1 MIDDSLSQEACA
13 GGRRIALRSGGVLS
27 WLLGDHLGGTAVTV
41 GGTAETGEVRYKA
54 FGATRFTSGTMPTS
68 VRFTGQREEVSPG
81 LYDYNARWYDP
92 ALGQF
97 LSPDTIVPDAGK
109 ALDYHR
115 YAYTRFNPL
124 KYTDPTGHCVFGL
137 DTIVC
142 VIVGGAVA
150 GAVIGGG
157 WYAVNE
163 SQQPDGLDLGLAG
176 DWDGGPRVAVGNDW
190 GDLGVAAAGGAVS
203 GGMIASGSGIVI
215 GIGSSIAANQ
225 VVDHGTNS
233 LIGSD
238 FSWQKHAMA
247 TATGAAAGVVAPGA
261 GALAKGVPILAR
273 SSNILKASTEVIASG
288 AVQGLINASG
298 DYVLGASHGHGKW
311 DSGTVGWGIVTAGV
325 GQISRVVPNSGAW
338 GAFSTIS
345 SETLSSGARLNVDL
359 ISSTTYQSTLASPIA
374 PFSISPAP

>member
-1 MIDDSLSQEACA
+1 
-13 GGRRIALRSGGVLS
+13 
-27 WLLGDHLGGTAVTV
+27 
-41 GGTAETGEVRYKA
+41 
-54 FGATRFTSGTMPTS
+54 
-68 VRFTGQREEVSPG
+68 
-81 LYDYNARWYDP
+81 
-92 ALGQF
+92 
-97 LSPDTIVPDAGK
+97 
-109 ALDYHR
+109 
-115 YAYTRFNPL
+115 